1 MSKSAYS
8 TPGKK
13 GKFDPEDL
21 IDIILQKDETSRFI
35 VKKIWKEFST
45 SEDWKRNNIET
56 IKKRMSGWQLT
67 TFNESYENKIKEGI
81 SLFKKSNNS
90 ESKN

>member
-1 MSKSAYS
+1 MKSIVS
-8 TPGKK
+8 PCISICKT
-13 GKFDPEDL
+13 DPVSGFCYGCARTNKE
-21 IDIILQKDETSRFI
+21 
-35 VKKIWKEFST
+35 KKIWKEFST